1 MVIVEQGEDLPCLVS
16 QVGQRDQGSKTPP
29 SSVTQGT
36 ENHMLCL
43 VNSTW
48 FRTTGTRDE
57 SSSQHNLS

>member
-1 MVIVEQGEDLPCLVS
+1 MVIAEQGEDLPCLVS

-43 VNSTW
+43 VNSTCLVVQKYW
-48 FRTTGTRDE
+48 NQR
-57 SSSQHNLS
+57 